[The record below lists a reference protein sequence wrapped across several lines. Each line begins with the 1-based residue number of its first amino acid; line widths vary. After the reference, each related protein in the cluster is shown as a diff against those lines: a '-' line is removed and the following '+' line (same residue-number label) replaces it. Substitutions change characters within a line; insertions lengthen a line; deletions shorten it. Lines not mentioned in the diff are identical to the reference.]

1 MSCLFSVLIHI
12 KNLIVLNIN
21 IIRGKI
27 KTNKIILSLHSDV
40 QLIFAILLIY
50 VDFFLQFFQSE
61 KLYASGNFI

>member
-1 MSCLFSVLIHI
+1 MLKNI
-12 KNLIVLNIN
+12 KNLSVLNIN
-21 IIRGKI
+21 IIRGKM

-50 VDFFLQFFQSE
+50 VDLFLEFFQSE